1 MHVDT
6 LIIGGGLSGLSVA
19 NRLSAIGVDFHLIE
33 ARNRFG
39 GRILSVASS
48 ADAETD
54 DRYDLGPSW
63 FWPGQPRIERLVE
76 DLDLAWFEQAATG
89 NLVFEEND
97 GSVRRDLDFA
107 PMAGSRRIT
116 GGIQCLIE
124 GLAQRIPDARCTL
137 NNKLLTLKIVDDRV
151 VADIGTDAQRTSI
164 SARVVVITIPPRLLI
179 ETVGFSPPLNDSIRR
194 WSTATPTWMAG
205 HAKFV
210 AIYEEPFW
218 RAEGF
223 SGDAISRRGPL
234 LEIHDASPSSTREG
248 ALFGFVGTPA
258 DQRHGKSSEIT
269 DAAISQLTALF
280 GPKAAHPKNILY
292 EDWAEETFTAVSLD
306 KSAPRQHPV
315 YGPAPHADAPWN
327 GRVLFASTE
336 AAQEFGGFLEGALVA
351 AEQAALDVIASQP

>member
-1 MHVDT
+1 MHIDT
-6 LIIGGGLSGLSVA
+6 LIVGGGLSGLSVA
-19 NRLSAIGVDFHLIE
+19 NRLSTIGVDFHLIE
-33 ARNRFG
+33 ARNRLG
-39 GRILSVASS
+39 DRILSVASS

-76 DLDLAWFEQAATG
+76 DLDLAWFEQEATG

-124 GLAQRIPDARCTL
+124 GLAQRIPDARYKL
-137 NNKLLTLKIVDDRV
+137 NNKLLTLEFVDDRV

-164 SARVVVITIPPRLLI
+164 SAHVVVVTIPPRLVI
-179 ETVGFSPPLNDSIRR
+179 ETVGFSPPLNDSIQQ
-194 WSTATPTWMAG
+194 WMTATPTWMAG

-218 RAEGF
+218 RADGL

-234 LEIHDASPSSTREG
+234 LEIHDASPSSTRKG
-248 ALFGFVGTPA
+248 ALLGFVGTPA
-258 DQRHGKSSEIT
+258 DQRHGKSSEII
-269 DAAISQLTALF
+269 DSAIRQLTALF
-280 GPKAAHPKNILY
+280 GPKAARTKNILF
-292 EDWAEETFTAVSLD
+292 EDWAEETFTAVSQD
-306 KSAPRQHPV
+306 KSAPLQHPV

-336 AAQEFGGFLEGALVA
+336 AAQEFGGFLKGRW
-351 AEQAALDVIASQP
+351 